1 MKYKINGDYVLRDIV
16 DECMVVP
23 VKGSCANST
32 GFIALNETGK
42 LIMRAIEKNAEESE
56 IIDILCEEYSVSRET
71 AAADAAE
78 FIGKFLAL
86 GIIAGE

>member
-1 MKYKINGDYVLRDIV
+1 MKYRIKEDYVLRDIV
-16 DECMVVP
+16 DECMIVP
-23 VKGSCANST
+23 IKGSCTNSS

-42 LIMRAIEKNAEESE
+42 LIMRAIEKGAQESE

-78 FIGKFLAL
+78 FIEKFLGM
-86 GIIAGE
+86 GIITKE